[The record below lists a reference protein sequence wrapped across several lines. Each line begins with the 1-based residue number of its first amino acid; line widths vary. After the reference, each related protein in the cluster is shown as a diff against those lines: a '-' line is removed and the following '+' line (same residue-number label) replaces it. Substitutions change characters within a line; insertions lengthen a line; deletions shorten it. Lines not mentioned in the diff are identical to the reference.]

1 MLPRRLVLT
10 AGATLALAPLAA
22 CGTRREDGNAT
33 GIDPGGNAGCD
44 RPEALESFAE
54 LGGAPLAYAETGNR
68 QAFNADPRFIGLL
81 RQWAGEW
88 VALAALG
95 PLTEVSTF
103 GAHVDKCPSL
113 HARGRA
119 FDFAGLTHEAGNVS
133 CRYDEWGEDPA
144 RRREYWRL
152 AASLSSRFTYTLTY
166 AYNAQHHNHIHVD
179 NGVNGYDD
187 PVFQSSSRAQTQV
200 VQGVLRH
207 VFNAPVTISGDYDPG
222 TVDAVREVQRSAGIT
237 ARLATTEGWRAFLAE
252 AVRA

>member
-1 MLPRRLVLT
+1 MGRSGGP
-10 AGATLALAPLAA
+10 GAAH
-22 CGTRREDGNAT
+22 R
-33 GIDPGGNAGCD
+33 
-44 RPEALESFAE
+44 
-54 LGGAPLAYAETGNR
+54 
-68 QAFNADPRFIGLL
+68 GLHL
-81 RQWAGEW
+81 R
-88 VALAALG
+88 
-95 PLTEVSTF
+95 
-103 GAHVDKCPSL
+103 AHVDKCPSL

-144 RRREYWRL
+144 RLREYWRL

-207 VFNAPVTISGDYDPG
+207 VFNAPVTLSGDYDTG